1 MLETQEKMKNEREK
15 LNRDALNLVE
25 EKARYEGGIS
35 EIKNTI
41 LNIQKTLQKTVEE
54 ETNKRKQ
61 I

>member
-1 MLETQEKMKNEREK
+1 MKNEREK

-41 LNIQKTLQKTVEE
+41 LNIQKTLQKSVEDE
-54 ETNKRKQ
+54 SNKRKQ